1 MKIHH
6 FTSILRPAFTLLA
19 LIGAGV
25 GIFRE
30 ERWDGLFSIPETI
43 LLQALGLALGVRIV
57 ESLRW
62 ASIAT
67 QLRFRFGYRR
77 HLSWSFAS
85 RFSSAFLWGNLT
97 GDTLRAIWLSIPL
110 AGVEPQ
116 EHSTARRWR
125 ADQTIVW
132 ERLLE
137 GAALTCLLVP
147 TVLGIQGTETLSVW
161 PFPDTRFF
169 PLAIL
174 GFAGLAFYAL
184 SKTQTQIGIVAQ
196 HRLAQAAQVLQ
207 QSKTYPGR
215 QSAYFVIT
223 LVGSLLKAQI
233 IWLLGTGLPF
243 EVGGWTAVNLYLA
256 SALSRLLPISLNG
269 AGLRE
274 LVFAAYFAA
283 HGGDP
288 VDGLLLGLAVTGVE
302 TLVALTGTVS
312 FYRIINS
319 FRTLSAPTN

>member
-6 FTSILRPAFTLLA
+6 FTSIVRPAFTLLA
-19 LIGAGV
+19 LLGAGV
-25 GIFRE
+25 EIFRS
-30 ERWDGLFSIPETI
+30 ERWDGLFSLPETT
-43 LLQALGLALGVRIV
+43 LLQAIGLALGVRVV

-62 ASIAT
+62 ASIAK

-77 HLSWSFAS
+77 HLSWSFAA
-85 RFSSAFLWGNLT
+85 RFSSAFLWGKLT

-110 AGVEPQ
+110 AGVELE

-137 GAALTCLLVP
+137 GAALTCLLIP
-147 TVLGIQGTETLSVW
+147 TVLGIQGTETLSLW

-169 PLAIL
+169 PLAVL
-174 GFAGLAFYAL
+174 GLAGSAFYAL
-184 SKTQTQIGIVAQ
+184 SKTQTQIGNNAQ
-196 HRLAQAAQVLQ
+196 HRLAQAAQVLH
-207 QSKTYPGR
+207 QSKAYPGR
-215 QSAYFVIT
+215 QSAYFVTT

-256 SALSRLLPISLNG
+256 SALSRLIPLSLNG

-288 VDGLLLGLAVTGVE
+288 IDGLVLGLAVTGVE
-302 TLVALTGTVS
+302 TLVALTGAVS

-319 FRTLSAPTN
+319 FRSLSPPTN